1 MSDDKKKVPKKI
13 YVDQEKYERL
23 KTILDIMNMSI
34 TDFFDEAMTNYI
46 ESLENA
52 VINQDKELFL
62 QMMQKNLEVIQNQ
75 LEEELK
81 K

>member
-23 KTILDIMNMSI
+23 KSILDIMNMSI
-34 TDFFDEAMTNYI
+34 TEFFDDAMTNFLLQMETI
-46 ESLENA
+46 
-52 VINQDKELFL
+52 VQNQDKNAFL
-62 QMMQKNLEVIQNQ
+62 QMMAKNIDDLQRQV
-75 LEEELK
+75 EEELK

>member
-34 TDFFDEAMTNYI
+34 TDFFDDAMTNYI